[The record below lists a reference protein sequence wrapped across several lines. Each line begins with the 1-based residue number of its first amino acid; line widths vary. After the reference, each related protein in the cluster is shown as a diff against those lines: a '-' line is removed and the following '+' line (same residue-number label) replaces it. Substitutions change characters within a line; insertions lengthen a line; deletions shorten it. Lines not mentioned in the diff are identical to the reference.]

1 MPAGTNTP
9 RLEKVTRKWLELAER
24 RLASYED
31 LYRTGRWRLYYPTEA
46 LFAVRMLD
54 VIKVVKTL
62 RRAADLKLGAELL
75 QKNCA
80 SCHAVGRTGTS
91 PS

>member
-1 MPAGTNTP
+1 MPAGTKTP
-9 RLEKVTRKWLELAER
+9 RLEKVTRQWLDLAER

-62 RRAADLKLGAELL
+62 RRVAQHRPERPRASRLRQAA
-75 QKNCA
+75 
-80 SCHAVGRTGTS
+80 
-91 PS
+91 

>member
-1 MPAGTNTP
+1 MPTGTNAP
-9 RLEKVTRKWLELAER
+9 RLERVTRKWLDLAER

-54 VIKVVKTL
+54 VIKVVKRL
-62 RRAADLKLGAELL
+62 RRVAENVPEHPRTSRLRQAA
-75 QKNCA
+75 
-80 SCHAVGRTGTS
+80 
-91 PS
+91 

>member
-1 MPAGTNTP
+1 MPTGTNAP
-9 RLEKVTRKWLELAER
+9 RLEKVTRKWLDLAER

-62 RRAADLKLGAELL
+62 RRSADSIPEHPRASRLRQAA
-75 QKNCA
+75 
-80 SCHAVGRTGTS
+80 
-91 PS
+91 

>member
-9 RLEKVTRKWLELAER
+9 RLEKVTRKWLDLAER
-24 RLASYED
+24 RLASYEE
-31 LYRTGRWRLYYPTEA
+31 LYRSGRWRHYYPTEA

-62 RRAADLKLGAELL
+62 RRCNDHLAERPRPSRLRQAA
-75 QKNCA
+75 
-80 SCHAVGRTGTS
+80 
-91 PS
+91 

>member
-1 MPAGTNTP
+1 MPAGLHAL
-9 RLEKVTRKWLELAER
+9 RLEKVTRQWLDLAER

-31 LYRTGRWRLYYPTEA
+31 LYRSGRWRHYYPTEA

-62 RRAADLKLGAELL
+62 RRCTDRTPEHPRASRLRQAA
-75 QKNCA
+75 
-80 SCHAVGRTGTS
+80 
-91 PS
+91 

>member
-24 RLASYED
+24 RLASYEE
-31 LYRTGRWRLYYPTEA
+31 LYRTGRWRHYYPTEE

-62 RRAADLKLGAELL
+62 RRAVEIAPQRPRMSRLRRA
-75 QKNCA
+75 A
-80 SCHAVGRTGTS
+80 
-91 PS
+91 

>member
-1 MPAGTNTP
+1 MPAGMHAL
-9 RLEKVTRKWLELAER
+9 RLEMVTRKWLDLAER

-31 LYRTGRWRLYYPTEA
+31 LYRSGRWRLYYPTEA

-62 RRAADLKLGAELL
+62 RRAVEIAPQRPRMSRLRQA
-75 QKNCA
+75 A
-80 SCHAVGRTGTS
+80 
-91 PS
+91 

>member
-62 RRAADLKLGAELL
+62 RRAADSIPEHPR
-75 QKNCA
+75 A
-80 SCHAVGRTGTS
+80 SRLRQAA
-91 PS
+91 